1 MEIQPFAASLG
12 ADVLGA
18 DLSKPLSGRD
28 FRAIHDA
35 FLEHH
40 VLAIR
45 GQALDRAAQLAFA
58 RRFGEPEVHP
68 IVEGT
73 EEHPDVI
80 RVFKPAGSAA
90 SFGVGWHSDNTFFES
105 PSLGTVLYG
114 EIIPPVGGDTLYA
127 SMEAAWEGLS
137 APMQARLDGL
147 RGIHSAR
154 RAYDPEL
161 VGREKYEGDGP
172 LTYRYSDAVKATVT
186 HPLVRTHPETGRK
199 SLFVNPM
206 FTTAIEGFARAE
218 SQALLALLFEHA
230 VQPEYTCRLRW
241 EPGTVAMWDNRCV
254 QHYAMDDYREHDRLM
269 WRVTLAGDRPK

>member
-18 DLSKPLSGRD
+18 DLTKPLSDGD
-28 FRAIHDA
+28 FQAIHEA

-45 GQALDRAAQLAFA
+45 GQDLDRAAQLAFA

-90 SFGVGWHSDNTFFES
+90 SFGVGWHSDNTFFEC

-114 EIIPPVGGDTLYA
+114 ETIPPVGGDTLYA

-137 APMQARLDGL
+137 APMQARLEGL

-154 RAYDPEL
+154 RAYDPDL
-161 VGREKYEGDGP
+161 VGREKYDGDGP

-186 HPLVRTHPETGRK
+186 HPIVRTHPESGRK

-218 SQALLALLFEHA
+218 SQALLDFLFAHA
-230 VQPEYTCRLRW
+230 VQPEYQCRLRW
-241 EPGTVAMWDNRCV
+241 APGTVAMWDNRCV
-254 QHYAMDDYREHDRLM
+254 QHYAMDDYRDHDRLM

>member
-18 DLSKPLSGRD
+18 DLSKPLSDGD
-28 FRAIHDA
+28 FQVIHEA

-45 GQALDRAAQLAFA
+45 GQDLDRVAQLAFA

-90 SFGVGWHSDNTFFES
+90 SFGVGWHSDNTFFEC

-114 EIIPPVGGDTLYA
+114 EVIPPVGGDTLYA
-127 SMEAAWEGLS
+127 SMEAPWEGLS
-137 APMQARLDGL
+137 APMQACLEGL
-147 RGIHSAR
+147 CGIHSAR

-161 VGREKYEGDGP
+161 VGREKYAGDGP

-186 HPLVRTHPETGRK
+186 HPLVRTHPESGRK

-206 FTTAIEGFARAE
+206 FTTGIEGFARAE
-218 SQALLALLFEHA
+218 SQALLDFLFTHA

-241 EPGTVAMWDNRCV
+241 APGTVAMWDNRCV
-254 QHYAMDDYREHDRLM
+254 QHYAMDDYRDHDRLM

>member
-18 DLSKPLSGRD
+18 DLSKPLSDGD
-28 FRAIHDA
+28 FRAIHEA

-45 GQALDRAAQLAFA
+45 GQDLDRVAQLAFA

-90 SFGVGWHSDNTFFES
+90 SFGVGWHSDNTFFEC

-114 EIIPPVGGDTLYA
+114 ETIPPVGGDTLYA

-137 APMQARLDGL
+137 APMQACLEGL
-147 RGIHSAR
+147 CGIHSAR

-186 HPLVRTHPETGRK
+186 HPLVRTHPESGRK

-206 FTTAIEGFARAE
+206 FTTGIEGFARAE
-218 SQALLALLFEHA
+218 SQALLDFLFTHA

-241 EPGTVAMWDNRCV
+241 APGTVAMWDNRCV
-254 QHYAMDDYREHDRLM
+254 QHYAMDDYRDHDRLM